1 MLLKATIK
9 LLRPSWMAE
18 VMFSVSYDD
27 DDDDGSGDLGSRLEL

>member
-18 VMFSVSYDD
+18 VMFTVSC
-27 DDDDGSGDLGSRLEL
+27 DDDDGGGGDLGSRLEL